1 MPEIIKNNN
10 EKSED
15 GHQKIIVQK
24 YGGTSVGSVEKI
36 KRVARR
42 IVERQKAGNR
52 VVVVVSAMGKTTDDL
67 VDLANRINPNPPSR
81 EMDVLLATGEQVSI
95 SLLAMAIET
104 IGVPVISLT
113 GAQCGIRTSDVHK
126 RARIDAIDTT
136 RIEKELAAGQIVIVA
151 GFQGINDQRDITTL
165 GRGGSDTSAVAVA
178 AALKADACEIYTDV
192 DGVFNADPRMVP
204 HAKKLNMISYE
215 EVLEMASLGA
225 GVLHPRSVELAEKFD
240 LPLVVRS
247 SYNDNEGT
255 LIVRKNKMEQA
266 IVKGIALDENIAKI
280 SIMEVPD
287 KPGIAFRLFSML
299 AKANI
304 HIDMIVQNTNRAN
317 VNDISFTVNADDLQD
332 AVTVAQQFAF
342 EVEAQKVEFD
352 KGVAKLSI
360 IGTGIVGNP
369 DIASRFFETLYK
381 NGVNIRTI
389 STSEIKMSTLI
400 DKEAARDAMVKVHEA
415 FELDR

>member
-1 MPEIIKNNN
+1 MPEIIKNIDK
-10 EKSED
+10 KSED
-15 GHQKIIVQK
+15 RHQKIIVQK

-381 NGVNIRTI
+381 HGVNIRTI